1 MSEKGKVYLIG
12 AGCGKYDLITL
23 RGRRL
28 LSESDV
34 VVYDSL
40 VDKRL
45 LGFAEKNAE
54 LICVGKRCGKP
65 SEKQEN
71 INEILVQKALEGKTV
86 ARLKGGDPF
95 VFGRGGEEIFALKE
109 AGIEYEV
116 VPGITSCVAVPELS
130 GIPVTHRKVS
140 RGFHVV
146 TGHTAEDLLPE
157 NMSAL
162 AKDKDT
168 LVFLMGFSRLREI
181 ADSLIANGKSP
192 DTPAAVISDGC
203 TSSQRVVWG
212 TLSDIAEIS
221 EKSGMCSPAVIVV
234 GETAGLDLSK
244 TLKRPLDGVTISVV
258 GTESFLG
265 RIEEKLE
272 KNGADVNCIPAVKI
286 VENRE
291 ALVEAISRISEFDAL
306 VLTSAN
312 GVNLFFANL
321 RRSKTDVR
329 IFAGK
334 RFAVIG
340 SATSAALEN
349 YGIFADIIPEK
360 YNAES
365 LANALVMRNDI
376 GKLLILRAKKGSEK
390 LNEILDKNGV
400 EYLDL
405 KIYDTI
411 SEKIEGSL
419 ITSDYLVFA
428 SFSGIDSFFENGF
441 SVGENTTV
449 SAIGEKTAEA
459 LKRRGIKNIRI
470 SERSDA
476 DGIVQLI
483 LRTEVEKK

>member
-1 MSEKGKVYLIG
+1 MNEKGKVYLIG

-23 RGRRL
+23 RGKRL

-40 VDKRL
+40 VDGRL
-45 LGFAEKNAE
+45 LGFAGKKAE
-54 LICVGKRCGKP
+54 LISVGKRCGKP

-71 INEILVQKALEGKTV
+71 INEILVQKALAGKTV

-109 AGIEYEV
+109 AGVEYEV
-116 VPGITSCVAVPELS
+116 VPGITSCVAVPELA

-162 AKDKDT
+162 AKENDT
-168 LVFLMGFSRLREI
+168 LVFLMGFTRLREI
-181 ADSLIANGKSP
+181 AEILIANGKSP

-203 TSSQRVVWG
+203 TSSQRVVRG

-221 EKSGMCSPAVIVV
+221 EKSEMSSPAVIVV

-244 TLKRPLDGVTISVV
+244 TLKRALDGVTVSVV
-258 GTESFLG
+258 GTESFLA
-265 RIEEKLE
+265 RMSEKLE

-286 VENRE
+286 SENRE
-291 ALVEAISRISEFDAL
+291 VIAEAITRISEFDAL
-306 VLTSAN
+306 VFTSAN
-312 GVNLFFANL
+312 GVNLFFAEL

-329 IFAGK
+329 VFSGK

-340 SATSAALEN
+340 SATAAALEN

-360 YNAES
+360 FNAEC

-376 GKLLILRAKKGSEK
+376 GKMLILRAKKGSEK
-390 LNEILDKNGV
+390 LNEILDKNGA

-405 KIYDTI
+405 KIYDAV
-411 SEKIEGSL
+411 SEEIEGYP

-428 SFSGIDSFFENGF
+428 SSSGVESFFEKGF
-441 SVGENTTV
+441 SVGENTAV

-459 LKRRGIKNIRI
+459 LKRRGIKNICI

-476 DGIVQLI
+476 DGILQLI

>member
-23 RGRRL
+23 RGKRL
-28 LSESDV
+28 LAESDV

-45 LGFAEKNAE
+45 LGFAGKNAE
-54 LICVGKRCGKP
+54 LISVGKHCG
-65 SEKQEN
+65 KQEN
-71 INEILVQKALEGKTV
+71 INEILVQKALAGKTV

-95 VFGRGGEEIFALKE
+95 VFGRGGEEIAVLKE

-116 VPGITSCVAVPELS
+116 VPGITSCAAVPELA

-162 AKDKDT
+162 AKENDT

-181 ADSLIANGKSP
+181 AEILVNNGKSP
-192 DTPAAVISDGC
+192 DTPAAVISNGC
-203 TSSQRVVWG
+203 TSSQRVVRG
-212 TLSDIAEIS
+212 KLSDIAEIS
-221 EKSGMCSPAVIVV
+221 EKSEMCSPEVIVV

-244 TLKRPLDGVTISVV
+244 TLKRALDGVAVSVV
-258 GTESFLG
+258 GTESFLA
-265 RIEEKLE
+265 RMSEKLE
-272 KNGADVNCIPAVKI
+272 KNGADVSCIPAVKI
-286 VENRE
+286 VENR
-291 ALVEAISRISEFDAL
+291 AVLDEAIKRISEFDTL
-306 VLTSAN
+306 VFTSAN
-312 GVNLFFANL
+312 GVNSFFKNL

-334 RFAVIG
+334 RFSVIG
-340 SATSAALEN
+340 SATAAALES

-360 YNAES
+360 FNAES
-365 LANALVMRNDI
+365 LANALDEQADI
-376 GKLLILRAKKGSEK
+376 GRLLVLRAKNGSEK
-390 LNEILDKNGV
+390 LNEILDKNGSD
-400 EYLDL
+400 YLDL
-405 KIYDTI
+405 KIYDAV
-411 SEKIEGSL
+411 SEEIEGYP
-419 ITSDYLVFA
+419 ITTDYLVFA
-428 SFSGIDSFFENGF
+428 SSSGVESFFENGF

-459 LKRRGIKNIRI
+459 LKRRGINDICI

-476 DGIVQLI
+476 DGILQLI
-483 LRTEVEKK
+483 LRTEVEKMTRF